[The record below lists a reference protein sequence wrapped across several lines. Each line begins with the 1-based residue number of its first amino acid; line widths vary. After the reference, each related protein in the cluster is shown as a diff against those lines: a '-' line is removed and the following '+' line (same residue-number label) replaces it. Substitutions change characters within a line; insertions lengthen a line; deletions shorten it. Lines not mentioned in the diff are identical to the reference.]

1 MMDMYAW
8 MVKVRCYIQTGKYMA
23 AYVLTHQ
30 LIALLIPGR
39 RYMDLC
45 ECYMLSA
52 IIYYK
57 MKNMEGMCE
66 ELSKAIALAKRCGYI
81 RLLRTQAIV
90 WYKCWQFIRKNM
102 KKIPS

>member
-1 MMDMYAW
+1 
-8 MVKVRCYIQTGKYMA
+8 MA

-30 LIALLIPGR
+30 LIALLIPVR

-66 ELSKAIALAKRCGYI
+66 ELSKAIALAKKVWLYQTACGHRQLYGTNAGNLSERI
-81 RLLRTQAIV
+81 
-90 WYKCWQFIRKNM
+90 
-102 KKIPS
+102 